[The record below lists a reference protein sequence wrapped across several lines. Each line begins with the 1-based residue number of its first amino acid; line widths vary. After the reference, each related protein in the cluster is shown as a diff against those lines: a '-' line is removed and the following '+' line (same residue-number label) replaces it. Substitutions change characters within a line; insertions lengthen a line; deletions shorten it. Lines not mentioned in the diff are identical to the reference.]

1 MITAAQAR
9 QAQSQAQSRSN
20 AAKAVHVFAA
30 DLPGEQLSAV
40 ILAAIEARPEIT
52 GEELTKLAQ
61 AIGGLGWER
70 SRRNAP

>member
-9 QAQSQAQSRSN
+9 QAQSRSN
-20 AAKAVHVFAA
+20 AAKAVHIFAA
-30 DLPGEQLSAV
+30 DLTGDQLSSA
-40 ILAAIEARPEIT
+40 IFAALDARPEIS

-70 SRRNAP
+70 SREEGEHLP